1 MKKQNKEIDSKTII
15 KEIEENSEDIR
26 KFGVEKIG
34 LFGSFL
40 NRDNKRKNDV
50 DIIVSFDEVSFKK
63 YIRLKFL
70 LEKLFRKK
78 VDLVIEKNLRSE
90 LNYVKKEIEYAR
102 L

>member
-1 MKKQNKEIDSKTII
+1 MAKTKLDSKKII

-26 KFGVEKIG
+26 KFGVKKIG

-40 NRDNKRKNDV
+40 KKDNKRKKDV
-50 DIIVSFDEVSFKK
+50 DILVSFDEVSFDN

-70 LEKLFRKK
+70 LEKLFSKK
-78 VDLVIEKNLRSE
+78 VDLVIEKDLRVE
-90 LNYVKKEIEYAR
+90 LNYVKKEAEYAR

>member
-1 MKKQNKEIDSKTII
+1 MIKKKLDSKKII

-26 KFGVEKIG
+26 KFGVKKIG

-40 NRDNKRKNDV
+40 KRNNKKKNDV
-50 DIIVSFDEVSFKK
+50 DILVSFDEVSFDN

-70 LEKLFRKK
+70 LEKLFGKK
-78 VDLVIEKNLRSE
+78 VDLVIEKNLRAE
-90 LNYVKKEIEYAR
+90 LDYVKKEAEYAR

>member
-1 MKKQNKEIDSKTII
+1 MAKKKLDSKKII

-26 KFGVEKIG
+26 KFGVKKIG

-40 NRDNKRKNDV
+40 KRNNKKKNDV
-50 DIIVSFDEVSFKK
+50 DILVSFDEVSFDN

-70 LEKLFRKK
+70 LEKLFGKK
-78 VDLVIEKNLRSE
+78 VDLVIEKNLRAE
-90 LNYVKKEIEYAR
+90 LDYVKKEAEYAR

>member
-1 MKKQNKEIDSKTII
+1 MAKKKLTSKKII

-26 KFGVEKIG
+26 KFGVKKIG

-40 NRDNKRKNDV
+40 KKDNKKKNDV
-50 DIIVSFDEVSFKK
+50 DILVSFDEVSFKK

-90 LNYVKKEIEYAR
+90 LNYVKKEAEYAR